1 MNYDFKKFPNLS
13 RSQKLELVNVH
24 KKSLP
29 NSPFSLL
36 ENTICIEIY
45 EYIEMNK
52 NYFHTVVVRDE
63 KPIGLFIGRIS
74 KSKVNV
80 RLPLKVLFNYI
91 KSIILNKGVFFY
103 QDILQKIILLMIKC
117 KSDRIFWIELV
128 FIDQLSQ
135 KTKLG
140 TTLLNQYLS
149 LLPLNSKVWVDTER
163 NNKKANLFY
172 LKNKFR
178 MYKSIYLDSLLLVRE
193 ITNDSVAN

>member
-103 QDILQKIILLMIKC
+103 QDILQKIILLLIKC

-172 LKNKFR
+172 LKNEFR

>member
-1 MNYDFKKFPNLS
+1 MSFNFRKFSNLS
-13 RSQKLELVNVH
+13 TLQKLELVDVH

-36 ENTICIEIY
+36 ENAICIEIY

-52 NYFHTVVVRDE
+52 NFFHMVVVRE
-63 KPIGLFIGRIS
+63 EQPIGLFIGRIS

-80 RLPLKVLFNYI
+80 RLPLKVLLYYV

-103 QDILQKIILLMIKC
+103 QEILQKIVLILIKS
-117 KSDRIFWIELV
+117 KSESVFWIELV
-128 FIDQLSQ
+128 FIDQSHQ

-140 TTLLNQYLS
+140 TTLLNEYLS
-149 LLPLNSKVWVDTER
+149 LLPLNSKVWVDTDR

-172 LKNKFR
+172 LKNEFR
-178 MYKSIYLDSLLLVRE
+178 IDKSIYLNTLLLVRE
-193 ITNDSVAN
+193 TTNDSVTN

>member
-52 NYFHTVVVRDE
+52 NYFHTVVVRE
-63 KPIGLFIGRIS
+63 ERPIGLFIGRIS

-80 RLPLKVLFNYI
+80 RLPLKIFFNYI

-103 QDILQKIILLMIKC
+103 QDILQKIILLLIKC

-128 FIDQLSQ
+128 FIDPLNQ

-172 LKNKFR
+172 LKNEFR
-178 MYKSIYLDSLLLVRE
+178 MCKSVYLDSLLLVRE
-193 ITNDSVAN
+193 TTNDSVAN

>member
-1 MNYDFKKFPNLS
+1 MSYDFKKFSNLS
-13 RSQKLELVNVH
+13 RSQKLELINVH

-36 ENTICIEIY
+36 ENTVCIEIY

-52 NYFHTVVVRDE
+52 NYFHMVVLREE

-80 RLPLKVLFNYI
+80 RLPLKILINYV

-103 QDILQKIILLMIKC
+103 QDILQKIILFLIKS

-128 FIDQLSQ
+128 FIDQLNQ

-140 TTLLNQYLS
+140 TTLLNEYLS
-149 LLPLNSKVWVDTER
+149 LLPLNSKVWVDTEI

-172 LKNKFR
+172 LKNEFS
-178 MYKSIYLDSLLLVRE
+178 MDKSIYPNSLLLVRE
-193 ITNDSVAN
+193 TTNNSVAN

>member
-1 MNYDFKKFPNLS
+1 M
-13 RSQKLELVNVH
+13 
-24 KKSLP
+24 
-29 NSPFSLL
+29 
-36 ENTICIEIY
+36 
-45 EYIEMNK
+45 
-52 NYFHTVVVRDE
+52 
-63 KPIGLFIGRIS
+63 
-74 KSKVNV
+74 
-80 RLPLKVLFNYI
+80 
-91 KSIILNKGVFFY
+91 FFY
-103 QDILQKIILLMIKC
+103 QDILQKIILLLIKC

-149 LLPLNSKVWVDTER
+149 LLPLNSKVWVDTEK

-172 LKNKFR
+172 LKNEFH

>member
-1 MNYDFKKFPNLS
+1 MSYDFKKFSNLS

-36 ENTICIEIY
+36 KNTVCIEIY

-52 NYFHTVVVRDE
+52 NYFQMVVVREE
-63 KPIGLFIGRIS
+63 KPIGMFIGRIS

-80 RLPLKVLFNYI
+80 RLPLKILFSYV

-103 QDILQKIILLMIKC
+103 QDILQKIILLLIKS

-128 FIDQLSQ
+128 FIDQLNQ

-140 TTLLNQYLS
+140 TTLLNKYLS
-149 LLPLNSKVWVDTER
+149 LLPLDSKVWVDTER

-172 LKNKFR
+172 SKNEFR
-178 MYKSIYLDSLLLVRE
+178 MDKSIYLNSLLLVRE
-193 ITNDSVAN
+193 TTNDSVAN

>member
-1 MNYDFKKFPNLS
+1 MSYDFKKFSNLS

-52 NYFHTVVVRDE
+52 NYFHMVVLREE

-80 RLPLKVLFNYI
+80 RLPLKISINYV

-103 QDILQKIILLMIKC
+103 QDILQKIILFLIKS

-128 FIDQLSQ
+128 FIDQLNQ

-140 TTLLNQYLS
+140 TTLLNEYLS
-149 LLPLNSKVWVDTER
+149 LLPLNSKVWVDTEI

-172 LKNKFR
+172 LKNEFS
-178 MYKSIYLDSLLLVRE
+178 MDKSIYPNSLLLVRE
-193 ITNDSVAN
+193 TTNNSVAN

>member
-1 MNYDFKKFPNLS
+1 MSYDFKKFSNLS
-13 RSQKLELVNVH
+13 RSQKLELINVH

-52 NYFHTVVVRDE
+52 NYFHMVVLRE
-63 KPIGLFIGRIS
+63 KKPIGLFIGRIS

-80 RLPLKVLFNYI
+80 RLPLKISINYI

-103 QDILQKIILLMIKC
+103 QDILQKIILLLIKC

-172 LKNKFR
+172 LKNEFR

>member
-1 MNYDFKKFPNLS
+1 MSYDFKKFSNLS
-13 RSQKLELVNVH
+13 RSQKLELINVH

-36 ENTICIEIY
+36 ENTVCIEIY

-52 NYFHTVVVRDE
+52 NYFHMVVLREE

-80 RLPLKVLFNYI
+80 RLPLKILINYV

-103 QDILQKIILLMIKC
+103 QDILQKIILFLIKS

-128 FIDQLSQ
+128 FIDQLNQ

-140 TTLLNQYLS
+140 TTLLNEYLS
-149 LLPLNSKVWVDTER
+149 LLPLNSKVWVDTEI
-163 NNKKANLFY
+163 NNKK
-172 LKNKFR
+172 
-178 MYKSIYLDSLLLVRE
+178 SIYPNSLLLVRE
-193 ITNDSVAN
+193 TTNNSVAN

>member
-1 MNYDFKKFPNLS
+1 MSYDFKKFSNLS

-36 ENTICIEIY
+36 KNTVCIEIY

-52 NYFHTVVVRDE
+52 NYFQMVVVREE
-63 KPIGLFIGRIS
+63 KPIGMFIGRIS

-80 RLPLKVLFNYI
+80 RLPLKILFSYV

-103 QDILQKIILLMIKC
+103 QDILQKIILLLIKS

-128 FIDQLSQ
+128 FIDQLNQ

-140 TTLLNQYLS
+140 TTLLNEYLS

-172 LKNKFR
+172 LKNEFR
-178 MYKSIYLDSLLLVRE
+178 MDKSIYLNSLLLVRE
-193 ITNDSVAN
+193 TTNDSVAN